1 MIEILFSNDRFGFN
15 AFAVKKEQK
24 KRTCYPCRSKKRQEE
39 PLQKLGSIR
48 RKVSITLRLKD
59 IEEEFWL

>member
-1 MIEILFSNDRFGFN
+1 MKDRNFTKIN
-15 AFAVKKEQK
+15 TVAVKKEQK
-24 KRTCYPCRSKKRQEE
+24 KRTCYLCRSKKRQEE